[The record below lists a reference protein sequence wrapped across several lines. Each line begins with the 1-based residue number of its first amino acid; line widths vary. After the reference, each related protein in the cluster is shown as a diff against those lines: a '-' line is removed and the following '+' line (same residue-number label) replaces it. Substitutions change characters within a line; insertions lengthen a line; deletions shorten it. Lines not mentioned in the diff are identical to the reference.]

1 MTDITMGGVTYPLRF
16 GMQFLRTINKEHQV
30 PVENMPGEKESMG
43 LSYTVGMLM
52 QGSLET
58 LEHVIYVAN
67 KTENP
72 RMANT
77 SIIDEYI
84 ETECEDI
91 EALFEQVMNFLL
103 TANATKVA
111 VKKAKEIFEAATQS
125 RTNG

>member
-1 MTDITMGGVTYPLRF
+1 MAEIMMGGVTYPLRF
-16 GMQFLRTINKEHQV
+16 GMQFLRTINKERQV

-43 LSYTVGMLM
+43 LTYTVGMLM

-72 RMANT
+72 RMANAG
-77 SIIDEYI
+77 IIDEYI
-84 ETECEDI
+84 ENECEDI
-91 EALFEQVMNFLL
+91 EALFDQVMDFLL

>member
-1 MTDITMGGVTYPLRF
+1 MAEIMMGGVTYPLRF

-43 LSYTVGMLM
+43 LTYTVGMLM

-72 RMANT
+72 RMANAG
-77 SIIDEYI
+77 IIDEYI
-84 ETECEDI
+84 ENECEDI
-91 EALFEQVMNFLL
+91 EALFDQVMDFLL

>member
-1 MTDITMGGVTYPLRF
+1 MADITMGGVTYPLRF

-77 SIIDEYI
+77 GIIDDYI

-91 EALFEQVMNFLL
+91 EALFEQVMDFLL
-103 TANATKVA
+103 TANATRVTA
-111 VKKAKEIFEAATQS
+111 KKAKEMFETAMENRAGS
-125 RTNG
+125 